1 MKKLLLLL
9 LSATV
14 LISCEGDQGP
24 PGPPGLDGQAFFPLS
39 FEQTLNFS
47 APDYEGFIFFDD
59 YVNLND
65 VGLDDMTLVY
75 ILFDQTTDNQGN
87 PLDVWR
93 LLPQSLYSDF
103 GEYQYNY
110 DATNVDVRVFLDGP
124 ASTDFNLL
132 GPADLENQTFR
143 VVILPVDFANDPNL
157 DVTDYNSVMQVT
169 GLSDSDFIKVE

>member
-24 PGPPGLDGQAFFPLS
+24 PGPPGRDGLALLPLS

-47 APDYEGFIFFDD
+47 APDYENFIFYDD
-59 YVNLND
+59 FVNINE
-65 VGLDDMTLVY
+65 VGVNDMTLVY

-110 DATNVDVRVFLDGP
+110 DATNLDVRVFLDGP

-143 VVILPVDFANDPNL
+143 VVILPVDFLNNPNL
-157 DVTDYNSVMQVT
+157 DVSDYNSVMQVT
-169 GLSDSDFIKVE
+169 GLDDSDFTKVE